1 MLKYL
6 LLFIPVFL
14 ACPSVEV
21 PVPAPAA
28 DIIEGDRGFWDMT
41 PRDNE
46 LVFIGVAGFHLDQ
59 DAALRLA
66 LEDAA
71 RKAALFHAV
80 RARSLREEYI
90 GSGFLDYR
98 YESASVLDFNQNYRS
113 YVEQLRF
120 DSERDIRMDRWT
132 VFVRARFTAPYE
144 FRVFYERSAGPGKPR
159 WVSFPPV
166 EISGFLAGVGFA
178 NPRLAHKDT
187 VIASYENAILSLIDR
202 VSNTMHIE
210 LVNSGDSGSS
220 APSSIRSSSLSSASL
235 EGFYVLDVW
244 VEPETRAV
252 WTLAIAREGKAQPG

>member
-6 LLFIPVFL
+6 FFFIPVFW
-14 ACPSVEV
+14 ACTSVEAPV
-21 PVPAPAA
+21 PVPAA
-28 DIIEGDRGFWDMT
+28 DIPGVEREFWDTT
-41 PRDNE
+41 PLDNE
-46 LVFIGVAGFHLDQ
+46 LVFIGAAGFHLDQ

-80 RARSLREEYI
+80 RGRSLREEYT

-98 YESASVLDFNQNYRS
+98 YESASVLDFNQDYRA
-113 YVEQLRF
+113 YIEQLRF
-120 DSERDIRMDRWT
+120 DPERDVRMDRWS

-144 FRVFYERSAGPGKPR
+144 FKVSYERSAGTGKPR

-178 NPRLAHKDT
+178 NPRLVHKDT
-187 VIASYENAILSLIDR
+187 VIASYENAILSIIDR

-210 LVNSGDSGSS
+210 WVNSGDSGSFT
-220 APSSIRSSSLSSASL
+220 PSSIRSSSLSSASL

-252 WTLAIAREGKAQPG
+252 WTLAIAREGKA